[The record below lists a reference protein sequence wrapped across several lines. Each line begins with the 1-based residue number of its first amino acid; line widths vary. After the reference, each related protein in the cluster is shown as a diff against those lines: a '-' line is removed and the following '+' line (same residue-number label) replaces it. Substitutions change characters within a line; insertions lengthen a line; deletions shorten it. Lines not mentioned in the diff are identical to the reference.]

1 MGRCDESDPDVRG
14 SRSGTQWFSPGPG
27 GGGVEQHQPLQPDR
41 EPDREEV
48 RQLPPLRLMVEMD
61 GRNHPEEYLLS
72 LSEMEQVKQEEAV
85 PIVDP
90 PQDPTE

>member
-1 MGRCDESDPDVRG
+1 
-14 SRSGTQWFSPGPG
+14 
-27 GGGVEQHQPLQPDR
+27 
-41 EPDREEV
+41 
-48 RQLPPLRLMVEMD
+48 MVEMD

-72 LSEMEQVKQEEAV
+72 LPEMEQVKQEEAV